1 MAWTPI
7 GQNDAEVVA
16 GEMSMLHH
24 RSANGLVM
32 SPGPG
37 DYVTIEVAGPLE
49 AGERPNED
57 QRNRLRVQIG
67 SVACPRGWG
76 EALKHMVCGDRARLR
91 CRQSYAQGTM
101 LALGG
106 DRRDMLAGRR
116 LSRRLSLIA
125 MQATGRRASVGNI
138 PVSIAEGD
146 EDAESADD
154 DDESAGFVAVS
165 EPLMEFDVR
174 LERIIRLRRPAR
186 ALRWLK
192 AVVVALEAD

>member
-1 MAWTPI
+1 MPI
-7 GQNDAEVVA
+7 GQNDAEVMA

-24 RSANGLVM
+24 RSGNGLVM
-32 SPGPG
+32 PPGPG
-37 DYVTIEVAGPLE
+37 DYVSIEVAGPLD

-76 EALKHMVCGDRARLR
+76 EALKHMVCGDSARLR

-125 MQATGRRASVGNI
+125 MQATGRRSSGGNI

-146 EDAESADD
+146 ENAESEDD
-154 DDESAGFVAVS
+154 DDENAGFVAVS